1 MKPIGIDIGNIRGA
15 CVSMQSGSC
24 HMCMSTANSVTG
36 MPTSAYIGRNGEIL
50 VAEKNRRNE
59 AFRVDTIKR
68 HMQSGREIVRTNG
81 AETRRAVS
89 DDIYTEIVR
98 ALLRQGKDEIDSI
111 TDDQTDIKG
120 LGAVI
125 CYPSAFSDEP
135 ELLERMSTAAGKAA
149 DDIRILGMIP
159 ESGAAGIAYLDM
171 IRKRAEK
178 SKGVLP
184 ESITIALLD
193 IGGGTSDAAIVTAQ
207 MQDPPYKLLLHDGIQ
222 DFGGKDI
229 DDLFYEDTIMSLER
243 ELKNTQLSTT
253 EKYNLRDQIIRAK
266 EELSTQDTYPI
277 TMNIGSYG
285 DIHEHTVTRERLEY
299 LSRGGILRVTGLLE
313 SLLERAAAEKIPID
327 TIVLTGGVSRMPL
340 VRECVEELVRQK
352 HITTGDGREMSV
364 DIFDPSWSVAKGAA
378 IYAVGRKR
386 IMEQRTRHN
395 YCFRQ
400 ADKNGIEHFT
410 LCIPYAKA
418 LPAKSRPLPMTRIG
432 NRLEVSIA
440 YDETGKE
447 INTREGEEADPS
459 RMKEFR
465 RFYFDEASG
474 DVTFAV
480 DENMMLTVTLQT
492 KDGKVISRSTGR
504 LKGEKAYG

>member
-1 MKPIGIDIGNIRGA
+1 MNQMKPIGIDIGNIRGA

-24 HMCMSTANSVTG
+24 HMCMSSANSVTG
-36 MPTSAYIGRNGEIL
+36 MSTSAYIGRNGEII
-50 VAEKNRRNE
+50 VAERNRRNE

-68 HMQSGREIVRTNG
+68 HMQAGREIARTNG
-81 AETRRAVS
+81 TETRRAVS

-111 TDDQTDIKG
+111 ADDQTDIRG

-135 ELLERMSTAAGKAA
+135 ELLERMSAAAGRAE
-149 DDIRILGMIP
+149 DDITILGMIP

-171 IRKRAEK
+171 IRKRAEQSGGK
-178 SKGVLP
+178 MP
-184 ESITIALLD
+184 ESVTIALLD
-193 IGGGTSDAAIVTAQ
+193 IGGGTSDAAVVTAQ
-207 MQDPPYKLLLHDGIQ
+207 MQ
-222 DFGGKDI
+222 
-229 DDLFYEDTIMSLER
+229 
-243 ELKNTQLSTT
+243 
-253 EKYNLRDQIIRAK
+253 RDQIIRAK
-266 EELSTQDTYPI
+266 EELSSQDTYPI
-277 TMNIGSYG
+277 TMNVGSYG

-299 LSRGGILRVTGLLE
+299 LSRGGILRVAGLLE
-313 SLLERAAAEKIPID
+313 SLLERAAAEKIQID

-340 VRECVEELVRQK
+340 VSECIRELVRQK
-352 HITTGDGREMSV
+352 GIQTGDGREMSV
-364 DIFDPSWSVAKGAA
+364 EIFDPSWSVAKGAA
-378 IYAVGRKR
+378 IYAVGRKK

-400 ADKNGIEHFT
+400 ADRNGIEHFT

-447 INTREGEEADPS
+447 ISTGEGEEADPS
-459 RMKEFR
+459 RMREFR

-474 DVTFAV
+474 EVTFAV
-480 DENMMLTVTLQT
+480 DENMMLTVTLKT
-492 KDGKVISRSTGR
+492 EDGREISRCTGR
-504 LKGEKAYG
+504 LKGEKAHG